1 MATPI
6 YFINGKVI
14 ADSNDIVIYEMDG
27 VRYLEQGPGHNL
39 WADSAEIKELS
50 EQINERPF
58 GDCLEIGL
66 GLGVASEYILSN
78 PNVKSLTT
86 IELNEDV
93 VYLYKELNLEKDNHT
108 IICQNG
114 LDYIIQ
120 TDRKFDFIFL
130 DFYSLI
136 DEETLPEIESYMKA
150 SARIMKPYG
159 EVMGWFDPYTPEDL
173 AKKFFSIFG
182 TLYLPGW
189 E

>member
-1 MATPI
+1 MTQI
-6 YFINGKVI
+6 YFVDGKVI
-14 ADSNDIVIYEMDG
+14 AESNDIKIYEMDG

-39 WADSAEIKELS
+39 WADSAEIKELA

-66 GLGVASEYILSN
+66 GLGVASEYILSL

-86 IELNEDV
+86 VEINEDV
-93 VYLYKELNLEKDNHT
+93 VYLYKELNKKDDKHT
-108 IICQNG
+108 IVCQNG
-114 LDYIIQ
+114 LDYILQ

-136 DEETLPEIESYMKA
+136 DEDTLPEIETYVEA
-150 SARIMKPYG
+150 STRILKYYG
-159 EVMGWFDPYTPEDL
+159 EVMGWFDPYTPEDF
-173 AKKFFSIFG
+173 AKEFFSMFG